1 MNFAQTHTILTIP
14 EAAIRW
20 KCQIADIGMW
30 SARGRLRIV
39 TGIPPV
45 TCGCREIG
53 GFLEVATADIL
64 PLFWRRGRS
73 GMAAY
78 LKRIRPLE
86 QVDGW
91 CTITDPEEGL
101 MISLEELAILGSDA
115 ERFEAEEGLVMV
127 RAGGALRYDWEKMA
141 YGLIA
146 RATRDGAPASQS
158 ELVRWALDWFAEQGD
173 VPDESTARRRL
184 TPLWRELQGQG

>member
-1 MNFAQTHTILTIP
+1 VNFAKSHTILTIP

-20 KCQIADIGMW
+20 NCRIADIGIW

-45 TCGCREIG
+45 TCGRKEVA
-53 GFLEVATADIL
+53 GFLEVATGDIL
-64 PLFWRRGRS
+64 PLFWRRVGS
-73 GMAAY
+73 GAVAY
-78 LKRIRPLE
+78 IKRIRPL
-86 QVDGW
+86 DWADDW

-101 MISLEELAILGSDA
+101 LINLEELAILGSDA
-115 ERFEAEEGLVMV
+115 ERFEVEEGLVMV
-127 RAGGALRYDWEKMA
+127 RSGGALRYDWEKMA

-146 RATRDGAPASQS
+146 RATRDGAPTSMS
-158 ELVRWALDWFAEQGD
+158 ELVRWALDWFAEQGE